1 MLDYIMKL
9 KTLADNLSAI
19 GESVSEKDHILQILG
34 GLGADDSSIVASPT
48 AQKEEIFLLCI
59 ASCSLMSSIWNLR
72 IRFLKILYFL
82 LILLQCASLIR
93 INIFVEICII
103 RLRVNH
109 FSGRNSNG
117 LKWRET
123 SFSATSSMSTLW
135 EIWTQVFG
143 AIIIL
148 ILSIIKD
155 LPLLKNHL
163 HSISLKEVT
172 VLTVIYIC
180 VIFKLKCNLIFNK

>member
-34 GLGADDSSIVASPT
+34 GLGADYNSIVASPT
-48 AQKEEIFLLCI
+48 GQKEEIFLLYK

-72 IRFLKILYFL
+72 IRLLKILYFL
-82 LILLQCASLIR
+82 LILLSCASLIR

-103 RLRVNH
+103 RLIESITFLEESQMEGDMLLSNVVGVNFVGNLDTGIRCYH
-109 FSGRNSNG
+109 RFDIHYQGSTSAQESSSFNKSQNSN
-117 LKWRET
+117 
-123 SFSATSSMSTLW
+123 SAYCNL
-135 EIWTQVFG
+135 
-143 AIIIL
+143 
-148 ILSIIKD
+148 
-155 LPLLKNHL
+155 
-163 HSISLKEVT
+163 
-172 VLTVIYIC
+172 C